1 MTDIV
6 KFILLAAAVCLM
18 QNTAFAQGGIG
29 LPNQARNTPIEIDAD
44 NGIEWQQE
52 AQAYIARGN
61 AKAKQGDV
69 VVHADQ
75 LTVYYE
81 KLKGGGTQIWRLD
94 ADGNVR
100 IVSPRQTA
108 YGTKGVYDVAK
119 GIFVL
124 TGNPRLITD
133 TVNISARRSLE
144 FWEKKSIAVARGDAV
159 AIKGDKRLSADVLT
173 THFKKTKAGKNEV
186 TRVDAYDN
194 VLVSS
199 PKEIIRGKRGVYNTK
214 TGIVVLRG
222 GVKITR
228 GADQLNG
235 DAAEIDLNT
244 GVSRLLSS
252 GSGRVRGV
260 FGPKNLRPKT
270 KPKNKRVN

>member
-1 MTDIV
+1 MIR
-6 KFILLAAAVCLM
+6 ILLLVSL
-18 QNTAFAQGGIG
+18 FLIGSLYSSFSYAQGLG
-29 LPNQARNTPIEIDAD
+29 LPNQARNEPIEIDAD

-75 LTVYYE
+75 LTAYYE
-81 KLKGGGTQIWRLD
+81 KLKEGGTQIWRLD

-124 TGNPRLITD
+124 TGKPRLVTE
-133 TVNISARRSLE
+133 TEHISARRSLE
-144 FWEKKSIAVARGDAV
+144 FWEKKSIAVARGNAV
-159 AIKGDKRLSADVLT
+159 AVKGDKRLQADILT
-173 THFKKTKAGKNEV
+173 AHFTKAKNGKNEV

-194 VLVSS
+194 VFVSS
-199 PKEIIRGKRGVYNTK
+199 PKEIIRGKRGVYNTR

-228 GADQLNG
+228 GPDQLNG
-235 DAAEIDLNT
+235 DAAEVDLNT

-252 GSGRVRGV
+252 GPGRVRGL
-260 FGPKNLRPKT
+260 FGPKNLRPKS
-270 KPKNKRVN
+270 KQR